1 MALSSLVLAAVLA
14 AVALARPIDDPVW
27 VTADPNVHTLTIPSS
42 ASGKVLGFNYG
53 EVPCP
58 SYKLP
63 IICDLNINFN
73 CSPTAQSRLL
83 RLTWTARS

>member
-1 MALSSLVLAAVLA
+1 MALSSIVLAAVLV

-27 VTADPNVHTLTIPSS
+27 VTTDPNVHTLTIPSS

-58 SYKLP
+58 SDGIP
-63 IICDLNINFN
+63 IIRDL
-73 CSPTAQSRLL
+73 
-83 RLTWTARS
+83 